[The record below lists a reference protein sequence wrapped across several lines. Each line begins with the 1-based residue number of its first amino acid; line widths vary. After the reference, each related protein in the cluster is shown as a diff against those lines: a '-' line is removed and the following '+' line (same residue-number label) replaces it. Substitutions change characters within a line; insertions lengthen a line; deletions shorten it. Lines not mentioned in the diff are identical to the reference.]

1 VSEKERHVTLEST
14 FRDVAT
20 VVSDMCV
27 NPDTRRP
34 YPTTLVER
42 ALKDIHFSVK
52 PTKTAKQQVHWTV
65 AAAAGPLCVTS
76 LHLRPETSSSRLNL
90 FLPCLENCFYF

>member
-1 VSEKERHVTLEST
+1 LSKGELQVSEKERQATLEST

-34 YPTTLVER
+34 YPTTLIER
-42 ALKDIHFSVK
+42 ALRDIHFSVK
-52 PTKTAKQQVHWTV
+52 PTKTAKQQV
-65 AAAAGPLCVTS
+65 
-76 LHLRPETSSSRLNL
+76 
-90 FLPCLENCFYF
+90 CLSVCLSVCNVQS